1 MVAASPV
8 DADRSL
14 ELVEPQRP
22 RYERSPVLLFRL
34 LVAGVVV
41 LIGLGLTE
49 AAEETLLDLDARM
62 LELFGGLPDS
72 VERFLV
78 GLSQFVAVL
87 LPVIVTVALIALRQI
102 RTLLVAVVGG
112 AVGAAVLALIDGVID
127 APRPPAHVTAVTGDA
142 WIVGPAFP
150 SSAYIAG
157 AAAVATILA
166 VFVGR
171 RWGRIAW
178 IAVAIVALFRL
189 LAAASVPAH
198 LVLAVG
204 VGWFVGTA
212 VVLAFGAPD
221 HRPTAR
227 MVADALAAVGLPVSR
242 LAPASVDARG
252 STPWFATTTDGTALF
267 VKTLGRDERDAD
279 LLFRVYRY
287 LRLKNVGDQR
297 PFASLR
303 RAVEHEALV
312 ALKAKDSGVRTPR
325 VQNVATVGQDGMLL
339 AYEAID
345 GRSLDSV
352 EGDFDDALLRQIWEQ
367 VAILRRERIAHR
379 DLRRANIFLGSDD
392 DVWIIDF
399 GFSELAASDRL
410 LQADVAELVA
420 ATGVVTGA
428 ERAVAAA
435 VAGIGPEGVGD
446 ALPML
451 QPLALAGATHKA
463 VAAKHGLM
471 GDLQDEVRRQTG
483 VEEVTYE
490 PLARVN
496 ARTALMLVSSL
507 IALYV
512 LIPQFTNVAGMV
524 RQLRDANWAWV
535 GVTVVLS
542 LISYIGASISLMSFA
557 PTRVPARD
565 AFEVSLAGSFVNRIT
580 PAGVG
585 GMGLNVRYLQKRGA
599 NTVEAASRLGV
610 NSLLGV
616 VIHLSLTLLFL
627 LWAGKE
633 GSFDFRLPKVPALV
647 ALLVVLVAA
656 GVVFLVPWGRHKLL
670 GPAVRAL
677 GHAWQGVVDLAR
689 EPAHLGGMVLGG
701 TIITVSYLCGLYAAV
716 RAFGGGLAFSAVGAV
731 YLAGS
736 AIGQAA
742 PTPGGLGAVEAALI
756 AGLVGVGLD
765 KEVAVPAVLLFR
777 LATFWL
783 PILPGWATFSR
794 LTHRHLI

>member
-1 MVAASPV
+1 
-8 DADRSL
+8 
-14 ELVEPQRP
+14 
-22 RYERSPVLLFRL
+22 
-34 LVAGVVV
+34 VAGVVV
-41 LIGLGLTE
+41 LIGLVLTE
-49 AAEETLLDLDARM
+49 AAEETLLDLDRRL
-62 LELFGGLPDS
+62 LELFGGLPGS

-87 LPVIVTVALIALRQI
+87 LPVLVTIALIALRQV
-102 RTLLVAVVGG
+102 RTLVVA
-112 AVGAAVLALIDGVID
+112 AVGAAVGSAALALIDSAID
-127 APRPPAHVTAVTGDA
+127 APRPPAHVSAVTDDA
-142 WIVGPAFP
+142 WIVGSAFP

-171 RWGRIAW
+171 RWGRFAW
-178 IAVAIVALFRL
+178 IAVGVVAFFRL
-189 LAAASVPAH
+189 LAAASVPVH
-198 LVLAVG
+198 LLLALG

-212 VVLAFGAPD
+212 VVLVFGAPD

-227 MVADALAAVGLPVSR
+227 MVADALTAAGLPVSR

-297 PFASLR
+297 PFSSLR

-312 ALKAKDSGVRTPR
+312 ALKARDSGVRTPR
-325 VQNVATVGQDGMLL
+325 VRNVATVGPDGILL
-339 AYEAID
+339 AYEAIE
-345 GRSLDSV
+345 GRSIDSL

-379 DLRRANIFLGSDD
+379 DLRRANIFQGSDGEI
-392 DVWIIDF
+392 WMIDF

-410 LQADVAELVA
+410 LQADVAELIA

-435 VAGIGPEGVGD
+435 VSGIGPEAVGR

-471 GDLQDEVRRQTG
+471 ADLQDEVRRQTG
-483 VEEVTYE
+483 VEEVAYE

-512 LIPQFTNVAGMV
+512 LIPQLTDVAGMV

-535 GVTVVLS
+535 AVTVVLS

-557 PTRVPARD
+557 PSRVPARD

-599 NTVEAASRLGV
+599 DTVEAASRLGV

-633 GSFDFRLPKVPALV
+633 GSFDFRLPKVPVLV

-656 GVVFLVPWGRHKLL
+656 GVVSLLPWGRHRLL

-677 GHAWQGVVDLAR
+677 GHAWRGVVDLAR

-701 TIITVSYLCGLYAAV
+701 TLITVSYLCGLYAAV
-716 RAFGGGLAFSAVGAV
+716 MAFGGGLAFSAVGAV

>member
-8 DADRSL
+8 DVDPSP

-41 LIGLGLTE
+41 LIGLVLTE
-49 AAEETLLDLDARM
+49 AVEETLLDLDARM

-72 VERFLV
+72 VERFLI
-78 GLSQFVAVL
+78 GLSQFLAVL
-87 LPVIVTVALIALRQI
+87 LPVLVTIALVALRQL
-102 RTLLVAVVGG
+102 RTLVVAVVG
-112 AVGAAVLALIDGVID
+112 AIVGAAALALIDGVID

-142 WIVGPAFP
+142 WIVGSAFP

-157 AAAVATILA
+157 AAAVATILG
-166 VFVGR
+166 VVVGR

-178 IAVAIVALFRL
+178 TAVGVVALFRL

-198 LVLAVG
+198 LLLALG

-212 VVLAFGAPD
+212 VVLVFGAPD

-252 STPWFATTTDGTALF
+252 STPWFATTTDSTGLF

-287 LRLKNVGDQR
+287 FRLKNVGDQR

-325 VQNVATVGQDGMLL
+325 VRNVATVGPDGMLL
-339 AYEAID
+339 AYEAIE
-345 GRSLDSV
+345 GRSIDSLD
-352 EGDFDDALLRQIWEQ
+352 GDFDDALLRQIWEQ

-379 DLRRANIFLGSDD
+379 DLRRANIFQGSDGEI
-392 DVWIIDF
+392 WIIDF

-410 LQADVAELVA
+410 LQTDVAELIA

-435 VAGIGPEGVGD
+435 VSGIGPGPVGQ

-463 VAAKHGLM
+463 VAGEHGLM
-471 GDLQDEVRRQTG
+471 ADLQGEVRRQTG

-490 PLARVN
+490 PLARVS

-512 LIPQFTNVAGMV
+512 LIPQLTDVAGMF
-524 RQLRDANWAWV
+524 RQLRDADWAWV
-535 GVTVVLS
+535 GVTVLLS
-542 LISYIGASISLMSFA
+542 VISYVGASISLMSFA
-557 PTRVPARD
+557 PSRVPARD
-565 AFEVSLAGSFVNRIT
+565 ALEVSLSGSFVNRIT

-599 NTVEAASRLGV
+599 DTVEAASRLGV

-656 GVVFLVPWGRHKLL
+656 GVIFLVPWGRQRLL

-677 GHAWQGVVDLAR
+677 RHAWKGVIDLAR